1 MKKIIKILLEVT
13 AIIVA
18 YLVSMAVWFWWWL
31 FTANY
36 PVGIR
41 IGVGLAVIGILSFM
55 IYIVWGKLR
64 RLDKSVYTN

>member
-36 PVGIR
+36 PVSIR
-41 IGVGLAVIGILSFM
+41 IGVGLAVIGILLFM

-64 RLDKSVYTN
+64 RLDKNVYTN